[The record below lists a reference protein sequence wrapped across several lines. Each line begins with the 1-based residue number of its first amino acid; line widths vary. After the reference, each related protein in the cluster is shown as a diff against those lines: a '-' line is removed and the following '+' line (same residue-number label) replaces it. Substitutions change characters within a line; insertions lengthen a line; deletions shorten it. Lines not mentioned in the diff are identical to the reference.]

1 MMARR
6 LHALVFSSFV
16 ALALGDLG
24 CKRQG
29 LTPASTAAE
38 PPNGEVWLTDAQIA
52 EAKVQVEP
60 LAEQDVD
67 DVILT
72 SGKVLF
78 SDAHVSHVFSP
89 VSGRVTKIEA
99 ELGQRVK
106 RGDVLAVLESPDVGL
121 ASADLHKAEADRIQA
136 EHDLERQKELLAAHA
151 TSQRDYEQAED
162 AYRKARAE
170 VERSKQKT
178 ALFRAGGTTAVTQTY
193 PLRAEI
199 EGEVVARQ
207 VTPGAEVAGQYSG
220 GTAVELFTL
229 GELDRLW
236 VVADVFEMDS
246 TRVKVGSPVN
256 IKLFA
261 LPNRVFPAKIEWISG
276 ILDPA
281 TRTAKVRCVLENPDR
296 VIKPEMYA
304 TLYISVDQRKA
315 LAVPRAAL
323 LRLGDQTA
331 VFVEKGRAPD
341 GRRAFARVPV
351 VVDESEGGKWVPISH
366 GLEKGTPIVTHGGIL
381 LAGSDAK

>member
-6 LHALVFSSFV
+6 TALVFSCLV
-16 ALALGDLG
+16 ALGLGDLG

-29 LTPASTAAE
+29 LTPASTATE

-99 ELGQRVK
+99 QLGQRVK
-106 RGDVLAVLESPDVGL
+106 KGDVLAVLESPDVGL

-136 EHDLERQKELLAAHA
+136 EHDLDRQKELLAAHA

-162 AYRKARAE
+162 AYRKAKAE

-178 ALFRAGGTTAVTQTY
+178 SLFRAGSTTSVTQTY
-193 PLRAEI
+193 ALRAEI

-220 GTAVELFTL
+220 GTAVELFTI

-236 VVADVFEMDS
+236 VVADVYEMDS

-256 IKLFA
+256 IKVFA
-261 LPNRVFPAKIEWISG
+261 LPNRVFPAKIEWVSG

-281 TRTAKVRCVLENPDR
+281 TRTTKVRCVLENPER
-296 VIKPEMYA
+296 ALKPEMYA
-304 TLYISVDQRKA
+304 TLYISVEQRKA
-315 LAVPRAAL
+315 LAVPRSAL

-331 VFVEKGRAPD
+331 VFVEKARSPD

-351 VVDESEGGKWVPISH
+351 VVDESEGGKWVPIAH